1 MFIFICS
8 NYINLRCVHHSR
20 LDSAPFIEQMKI
32 LSEIMRFVQFTSIKH
47 NIDESHAL
55 GHSMKVLHHA
65 HQIYENSVY
74 TYPILKSQRPVIY
87 SAALLH
93 DMCDKKYMNQ
103 TLGIQQ
109 INEFLTDKLDYCE
122 IKFTKEI
129 MNSMSYSTVKKYGFP
144 ALGKYQMAYH
154 IVREADLLAAYDF
167 DRSLIYHMYQ
177 TNGEF
182 IESYDNALQL
192 FEDRI
197 FKHHADQLFITDYS
211 KHKAHQLHRDAI
223 LQIQTWK
230 RVVELYQS
238 REKME

>member
-1 MFIFICS
+1 M
-8 NYINLRCVHHSR
+8 HH
-20 LDSAPFIEQMKI
+20 PIV
-32 LSEIMRFVQFTSIKH
+32 SEILTLFKTNGGSMYGGEAVTQL
-47 NIDESHAL
+47 EHAL
-55 GHSMKVLHHA
+55 QAATFAK
-65 HQIYENSVY
+65 ENNASDALI
-74 TYPILKSQRPVIY
+74 T
-87 SAALLH
+87 AALLH

-103 TLGIQQ
+103 TWGIQQ

-129 MNSMSYSTVKKYGFP
+129 MHSMSYSAVKKHGFP
-144 ALGKYQMAYH
+144 VLGKYQMAYH

-167 DRSLIYHMYQ
+167 DRSIIYHMYQ
-177 TNGEF
+177 TNGDF